1 MDIRLKT
8 DPSNQ
13 FHRRFHVSQDR
24 HEIWVIFALHG
35 QKYLR
40 FLSGEVISPDDPES
54 FSTMYEVGPFDTTK
68 AEHMRNLGP
77 LVLALALRADHDRER
92 EQEDAETGQEDIEME
107 EDDTEDDTESSQDP
121 LAECLEG

>member
-1 MDIRLKT
+1 
-8 DPSNQ
+8 
-13 FHRRFHVSQDR
+13 
-24 HEIWVIFALHG
+24 
-35 QKYLR
+35 
-40 FLSGEVISPDDPES
+40 
-54 FSTMYEVGPFDTTK
+54 MYEVGPFDTTK